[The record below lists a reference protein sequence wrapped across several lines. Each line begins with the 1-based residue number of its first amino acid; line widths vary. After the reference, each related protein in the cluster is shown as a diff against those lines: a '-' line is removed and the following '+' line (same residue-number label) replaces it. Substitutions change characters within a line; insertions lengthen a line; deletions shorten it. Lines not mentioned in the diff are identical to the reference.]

1 VSGFGVI
8 IGLGAD
14 FWICLCWVGVL
25 FFSFCFL
32 SAFSEC
38 VMAVC

>member
-14 FWICLCWVGVL
+14 FCVCLCWLGALLLVSLVCSAGV
-25 FFSFCFL
+25 FPEY
-32 SAFSEC
+32 A
-38 VMAVC
+38 